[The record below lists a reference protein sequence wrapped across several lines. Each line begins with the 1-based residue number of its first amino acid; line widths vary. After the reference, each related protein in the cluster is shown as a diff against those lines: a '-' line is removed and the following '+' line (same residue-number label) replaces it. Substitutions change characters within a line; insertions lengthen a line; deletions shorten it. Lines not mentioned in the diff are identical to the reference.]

1 MNTAL
6 LQHAMVMPYFR
17 SLCEQWNV
25 SPLSACAKCAELQF
39 DCFISCSSELTAN
52 SANSPPVYMRLN
64 AAGVYSV
71 WCKRVFGCRGM
82 VFLKSATWFFFFL
95 LAQWKPVREVNSN
108 SGSLHI
114 KGSSEEFQSI
124 SLKKNTFI
132 FCCVAFLGARVLTAG
147 FLWPPSVT
155 PIGLIWL
162 ARYWCTPVSVRQEIK
177 GLQYNKK
184 SSVMSWLRP
193 LLWHEYLKADNRCK
207 RDSPP
212 HGQRFWKLITVL
224 LSGRCFS
231 AAGK

>member
-1 MNTAL
+1 MQRNG
-6 LQHAMVMPYFR
+6 F
-17 SLCEQWNV
+17 SE
-25 SPLSACAKCAELQF
+25 KCHL
-39 DCFISCSSELTAN
+39 
-52 SANSPPVYMRLN
+52 V
-64 AAGVYSV
+64 
-71 WCKRVFGCRGM
+71 
-82 VFLKSATWFFFFL
+82 FFFL

-124 SLKKNTFI
+124 SLKKKHFY
-132 FCCVAFLGARVLTAG
+132 FLLRC
-147 FLWPPSVT
+147 FPWSSSSYCWFSVT
-155 PIGLIWL
+155 PVLHSYWSDL
-162 ARYWCTPVSVRQEIK
+162 AGTILVHVVSVREEIK

-193 LLWHEYLKADNRCK
+193 LLWREYLKADNRCK

-212 HGQRFWKLITVL
+212 DGQRFWTLITVL

>member
-1 MNTAL
+1 MQRNG
-6 LQHAMVMPYFR
+6 F
-17 SLCEQWNV
+17 SE
-25 SPLSACAKCAELQF
+25 KCHL
-39 DCFISCSSELTAN
+39 
-52 SANSPPVYMRLN
+52 V
-64 AAGVYSV
+64 
-71 WCKRVFGCRGM
+71 
-82 VFLKSATWFFFFL
+82 FFFFWHNESL
-95 LAQWKPVREVNSN
+95 LEK
-108 SGSLHI
+108 
-114 KGSSEEFQSI
+114 SI
-124 SLKKNTFI
+124 QTVALCISKAPRRSFKASLKKKKTFI

-147 FLWPPSVT
+147 FLWPPSFT

-162 ARYWCTPVSVRQEIK
+162 ARYWCTPVSVRQEVK

-193 LLWHEYLKADNRCK
+193 LLRREYLKADNRCK

>member
-17 SLCEQWNV
+17 SLYEQWNV

-52 SANSPPVYMRLN
+52 SANSPPVYTRLN

-124 SLKKNTFI
+124 SLKKKHFY
-132 FCCVAFLGARVLTAG
+132 FLLRC
-147 FLWPPSVT
+147 FPWSSSSHCWFSVT
-155 PIGLIWL
+155 PVLHSYWSDL
-162 ARYWCTPVSVRQEIK
+162 AGTILVHACVSQTGNKGTAVQQEEFSYVLAASI
-177 GLQYNKK
+177 
-184 SSVMSWLRP
+184 VMTWIF
-193 LLWHEYLKADNRCK
+193 E
-207 RDSPP
+207 
-212 HGQRFWKLITVL
+212 
-224 LSGRCFS
+224 GR
-231 AAGK
+231 

>member
-1 MNTAL
+1 MQRNG
-6 LQHAMVMPYFR
+6 F
-17 SLCEQWNV
+17 SE
-25 SPLSACAKCAELQF
+25 KCHL
-39 DCFISCSSELTAN
+39 
-52 SANSPPVYMRLN
+52 V
-64 AAGVYSV
+64 
-71 WCKRVFGCRGM
+71 
-82 VFLKSATWFFFFL
+82 FFFL

-124 SLKKNTFI
+124 SLKKKHFY
-132 FCCVAFLGARVLTAG
+132 FLLRCVAFLGARVLTAG
-147 FLWPPSVT
+147 FLWPPSFT

>member
-52 SANSPPVYMRLN
+52 SANSPPVYTRLN

-82 VFLKSATWFFFFL
+82 VFLKSATWFFFFFWHNESL
-95 LAQWKPVREVNSN
+95 LEK
-108 SGSLHI
+108 
-114 KGSSEEFQSI
+114 SI
-124 SLKKNTFI
+124 QT
-132 FCCVAFLGARVLTAG
+132 VALCISKAPRRSFKAG
-147 FLWPPSVT
+147 FLWPPSFT

>member
-1 MNTAL
+1 
-6 LQHAMVMPYFR
+6 MPYFR
-17 SLCEQWNV
+17 TLCKQWNV
-25 SPLSACAKCAELQF
+25 SGLSACAKCAELQF
-39 DCFISCSSELTAN
+39 DCFISCSYELTAN
-52 SANSPPVYMRLN
+52 SASPPVYTRLN

-82 VFLKSATWFFFFL
+82 VFLKSATWFFFL

-132 FCCVAFLGARVLTAG
+132 FCCFAFLGARVLTAG
-147 FLWPPSVT
+147 FLWPPSFT

-162 ARYWCTPVSVRQEIK
+162 ARYWCTPVSVREEIK

-184 SSVMSWLRP
+184 SSVMFWLRP
-193 LLWHEYLKADNRCK
+193 LLWREYLKADNRRQ

-212 HGQRFWKLITVL
+212 HGQCFWKLITIL
-224 LSGRCFS
+224 LSGHSFS
-231 AAGK
+231 GAGK